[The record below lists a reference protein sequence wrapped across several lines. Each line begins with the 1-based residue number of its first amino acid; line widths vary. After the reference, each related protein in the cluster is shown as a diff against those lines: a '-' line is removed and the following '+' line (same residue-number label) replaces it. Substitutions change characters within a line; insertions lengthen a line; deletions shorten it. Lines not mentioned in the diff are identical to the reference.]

1 MTEPI
6 LRVEGLEKS
15 FHIHAAG
22 KTLPSVASLS
32 FSVAA
37 GELVALVGP
46 SGAGKSTVLKC
57 IHRTYLPM
65 AGSIL
70 LQCADG
76 IIDLATADE
85 ATVIACRRR
94 DLAFVTQFLH
104 VLPRQSTVEVVARPL
119 LAQGVERSEALAR
132 AREQLTRFALPER
145 LWDIPPA
152 TFSGG
157 EKQRVNLARSLVT
170 RPRLLLL
177 DEPTASL
184 DPVATA
190 RVVEAIRSLKGGDIG
205 MLTVFHDRALV
216 QQLADRVVELNAPPL
231 LPQLFPQ
238 PLPQPIP
245 QPIPQEVA

>member
-6 LRVEGLEKS
+6 LQVTGLEKS

-22 KTLPSVASLS
+22 KTLPSLAAVSLT
-32 FSVAA
+32 VAA

-70 LQCADG
+70 LHCADG

-85 ATVIACRRR
+85 ASVLACRRR

-119 LAQGVERSEALAR
+119 LAQGVERSAALAR
-132 AREQLTRFALPER
+132 AREQLDRFALPER

-184 DPVATA
+184 DPQATA
-190 RVVEAIRSLKGGDIG
+190 RVVAAIQALKGDSFGI
-205 MLTVFHDRALV
+205 LAVFHDRQLV
-216 QQLADRVVELNAPPL
+216 AQLADRVVELSA
-231 LPQLFPQ
+231 
-238 PLPQPIP
+238 PIP
-245 QPIPQEVA
+245 LSPVAV